1 MTADFLTD
9 ATDAKSI
16 PGEIVNDIVN
26 VNHGMS
32 GETCVCNIGV
42 EKFSGTS
49 GANSGLWT
57 MSAKRSAAKSEI
69 RAVCIKSG
77 ATARKNPIP
86 EHLVIDGDSGP
97 AGKAYIFQIFFEFFN
112 FAQGKLKGMFDTA
125 QPGKSG
131 SALMNISGPVVELP
145 GRYSKS
151 PENHLSSAERGK
163 PPNDANDMSF
173 LWGKKFF
180 WISDLSHEIAEDE
193 IYPFEHFQLF
203 EKAFLLD
210 VFDQSNFSSGHGV
223 HDKKIV
229 RIIFIS
235 PVRARGSGDDKPES
249 LRKDSKPFR
258 EFHFRV
264 VSSVFSGGW
273 NLRTEGSLSHAA

>member
-97 AGKAYIFQIFFEFFN
+97 AGKACIFQIFFEFFN

-131 SALMNISGPVVELP
+131 SALLNISGPVEELL

-258 EFHFRV
+258 EFHYPARYCAKTKRKPFV
-264 VSSVFSGGW
+264 
-273 NLRTEGSLSHAA
+273 TTSLS